1 MLYRIS
7 FYQINKR
14 KEMFR
19 NASQID
25 AMIQKSKNKYFY
37 FLKQHV
43 ILGYPEQINRYR
55 STPDFIISIEEIIY
69 IIIIKDFFK

>member
-37 FLKQHV
+37 FLK
-43 ILGYPEQINRYR
+43 
-55 STPDFIISIEEIIY
+55 
-69 IIIIKDFFK
+69 